1 MKTLQ
6 EIQDN
11 YLAIDFFL
19 SMSCNKDCHYCTSY
33 TLEMRNLTV
42 DMDFL
47 KQTLEYFK
55 NYKIRICLLGGE
67 PGLIKN
73 LDKVIAEIKKYPN
86 FVCSVLSNSFVR
98 KRYPEVLE
106 DKEILYVEHNIE
118 DFYKHEVKMSGN
130 FDFVP
135 ENDMNNF
142 NVVVKTPN
150 YFKYK
155 QFHPEVIKKLDHKNT
170 MWKEFNG
177 RSPDFTD
184 VIQADEIDRKLCAS
198 FPMVPVIDFEERHI
212 VHCSKKFANNK
223 ELSKTFELTQ
233 ENVDKMMNFQL
244 FKYENYC
251 KTCTEFVPPK
261 GHFPMR
267 KYSKVLTNKVLTE
280 SERLQDELEPIDD

>member
-42 DMDFL
+42 DMVFL

-73 LDKVIAEIKKYPN
+73 LDDVINEIKKYPN
-86 FVCSVLSNSFVR
+86 FVCSVLSNSFIR
-98 KRYPEVLE
+98 KRYPHILE
-106 DKEILYVEHNIE
+106 DKDILYVEHNIL
-118 DFYKHEVKMSGN
+118 DFYENEVKMLGN

-135 ENDMNNF
+135 ENDKNNY
-142 NVVVKTPN
+142 NVVVRTPN
-150 YFKYK
+150 YYKYK
-155 QFHPEVIKKLDHKNT
+155 DNHPEVLKKLDHKNT
-170 MWKEFNG
+170 MWKAFNG
-177 RSPDFTD
+177 RSKEFTD
-184 VIQADEIDRKLCAS
+184 VIQADEIDRKMCAA
-198 FPMVPVIDFEERHI
+198 FPMVPVIDFEKKHI

-233 ENVDKMMNFQL
+233 ENVDKMMTFKL
-244 FKYENYC
+244 FKYEKYC
-251 KTCTEFVPPK
+251 ETCTEFVQPK

-267 KYSKVLTNKVLTE
+267 KYAKVITE
-280 SERLQDELEPIDD
+280 SERLQEELEPIYD

>member
-1 MKTLQ
+1 MKTLR

-47 KQTLEYFK
+47 KRTLDYFK

-73 LDKVIAEIKKYPN
+73 LDDVINEIKKYPN
-86 FVCSVLSNSFVR
+86 FVCSVLSNSFIR
-98 KRYPEVLE
+98 KRYPHILE
-106 DKEILYVEHNIE
+106 DKDILYVEHNIL
-118 DFYKHEVKMSGN
+118 DFYENEVKMLGN

-135 ENDMNNF
+135 ENDKNNY
-142 NVVVKTPN
+142 NVVVRTPN
-150 YFKYK
+150 YYKYK
-155 QFHPEVIKKLDHKNT
+155 DNHPEVLKKLDHKNT
-170 MWKEFNG
+170 MWKAFNG
-177 RSPDFTD
+177 RSKEFTD
-184 VIQADEIDRKLCAS
+184 VVQANEIDRKMCAA
-198 FPMVPVIDFEERHI
+198 FPMVPVIDFEKKHI

-233 ENVDKMMNFQL
+233 ENVDKMMTFKL
-244 FKYENYC
+244 FKYEKYC
-251 KTCTEFVPPK
+251 ETCTEFVQPK

-267 KYSKVLTNKVLTE
+267 KYAKVITE
-280 SERLQDELEPIDD
+280 SERLQEELEPIYD

>member
-42 DMDFL
+42 DMVFL

-73 LDKVIAEIKKYPN
+73 LDDVINEIKKYPN
-86 FVCSVLSNSFVR
+86 FVCSVLSNSFIR
-98 KRYPEVLE
+98 KRYPHILE
-106 DKEILYVEHNIE
+106 DKDILYVEHNIL
-118 DFYKHEVKMSGN
+118 DFYENEVKMLGN

-135 ENDMNNF
+135 ENDKNNY
-142 NVVVKTPN
+142 NVVVRTPN
-150 YFKYK
+150 YYKYK
-155 QFHPEVIKKLDHKNT
+155 DNHPEVLKKLDHKNT
-170 MWKEFNG
+170 MWKAFNG
-177 RSPDFTD
+177 RSKEFTD
-184 VIQADEIDRKLCAS
+184 VVQANEIDRKMCAA
-198 FPMVPVIDFEERHI
+198 FPMVPVIDFEKKHI

-233 ENVDKMMNFQL
+233 ENVDKMMTFKL
-244 FKYENYC
+244 FKYEKYC
-251 KTCTEFVPPK
+251 ETCTEFVQPK

-267 KYSKVLTNKVLTE
+267 KYAKVITE
-280 SERLQDELEPIDD
+280 SERLQDELEPIYD

>member
-1 MKTLQ
+1 MKTLR

-73 LDKVIAEIKKYPN
+73 LDDVINEIKKYPN
-86 FVCSVLSNSFVR
+86 FVCAVLSNSFIR
-98 KRYPEVLE
+98 KRYPHILE
-106 DKEILYVEHNIE
+106 DKEILYVEHNIL
-118 DFYKHEVKMSGN
+118 DFYENEVKKLGN

-135 ENDMNNF
+135 ENEMNNY
-142 NVVVKTPN
+142 NVVLKTPN
-150 YFKYK
+150 YLKYK
-155 QFHPEVIKKLDHKNT
+155 DNHKEVIEKLNHKNT
-170 MWKEFNG
+170 MWKAFNG
-177 RSPDFTD
+177 RSKEFTD
-184 VIQADEIDRKLCAS
+184 VIQADEIDRKMCAS
-198 FPMVPVIDFEERHI
+198 FPMVPVIDFEKKKI
-212 VHCSKKFANNK
+212 IHCSKKFANNT
-223 ELSKTFELTQ
+223 ELSRMFELTQ

-244 FKYENYC
+244 FKYESYC
-251 KTCTEFVPPK
+251 KTCTEWVPPK

-267 KYSKVLTNKVLTE
+267 KYAKLLTE